1 MEERQ
6 FRSGFS
12 PLFGAS
18 HFTVAMRFLALVNLR
33 SDGLSAAETERS
45 ELGAIRCQDGT
56 NLATGGSE

>member
-12 PLFGAS
+12 PLFEAA

-33 SDGLSAAETERS
+33 SGGLSAAETERS
-45 ELGAIRCQDGT
+45 KLGSIRSQGGT